1 MLRHTH
7 RLQSYYSPI
16 KFLKALPTRMVK
28 ASWVLGVV
36 HSSQLPSALLPPYC
50 FHLPVHPSLICHNFM
65 LTYCSKIIAAAPSE
79 ECKQGSVI
87 SSPLLP
93 SPSWEGWI
101 SRGMR
106 DHGHQEVAAVCLSRG
121 LADESLVPEI
131 FWISQLLLRLNAP
144 QYNVCVFM
152 QQAPGCKWHSSYHT
166 EGGCELIHK
175 ESQLWGA
182 PLT

>member
-16 KFLKALPTRMVK
+16 TFPKTFPTGMVK

-36 HSSQLPSALLPPYC
+36 PLSQLPSALLPPYC
-50 FHLPVHPSLICHNFM
+50 FHLPVHPRLICHNFM
-65 LTYCSKIIAAAPSE
+65 LTYCSKTIAAAPSE

-93 SPSWEGWI
+93 SPSL
-101 SRGMR
+101 GMKG
-106 DHGHQEVAAVCLSRG
+106 HGHQEVAVACLSRG
-121 LADESLVPEI
+121 LADESPVPEI
-131 FWISQLLLRLNAP
+131 FWMSQFLLRLNAP
-144 QYNVCVFM
+144 PSKCVCVCVFM
-152 QQAPGCKWHSSYHT
+152 QQAPGCKRHSSYHT
-166 EGGCELIHK
+166 ERGCELIHK